1 MFDEKKLWRERINQR
16 IKELA
21 RYSRYI
27 FNGHIVIVLV
37 FLLGTAAYYYQE
49 WLKTVP
55 EQFPAAA
62 IMAVVLGLLLTYS
75 PISTFL
81 SNADR
86 IFLLPLESRLSGYFR
101 KSIIVSFV
109 IHAYIL
115 FLGLGVFMPLYAKVN
130 DGDFQKYL
138 PFLFGILVIKAI
150 NVFIRWKVQ
159 YLVETRVHLIDS
171 CVRYA
176 INTVFLFFLFSN
188 AGILYL
194 IPEAVLLIV
203 LLLYYGKNTED
214 KGLKWEY
221 LIELEEKRMAA
232 FYRLANLFTDVPQ
245 LRDSV
250 KRRKWLDWV
259 VGKLAFGQ
267 DQTFSHL
274 YVRTFLRAGDYFGL
288 FIRLTLICMG
298 VIFFISYGL
307 GQAFIALLFIYLTG
321 FQLIPLWNHHQNKLW
336 IRLYPIDEKQKEKA
350 FKRLLSQVLYLQSL
364 LLAAAVFLLGE
375 GLAAFITLI
384 AGLGFAYFFIHM
396 YMSKRLKVK

>member
-1 MFDEKKLWRERINQR
+1 MFDEKKLWRERVNQR

-62 IMAVVLGLLLTYS
+62 IMALVLGLLLTYS

-81 SNADR
+81 SEADK
-86 IFLLPLESRLSGYFR
+86 IFLLPLESRLSGYFG

-109 IHAYIL
+109 IHAYLL
-115 FLGLGVFMPLYAKVN
+115 FLGLGVFMPLYARVN
-130 DGDFQKYL
+130 DGDFKKYL
-138 PFLFGILVIKAI
+138 PFLFGILIMKGI
-150 NVFIRWKVQ
+150 NVFIRWNVQ
-159 YLVETRVHLIDS
+159 YIVENRVHIIDS

-176 INTVFLFFLFSN
+176 INIVFLFLLFSN
-188 AGILYL
+188 AGIMYL
-194 IPEAVLLIV
+194 IPEAILLVV
-203 LLLYYGKNTED
+203 LLLYYRKNT
-214 KGLKWEY
+214 KNKSLKWEY
-221 LIELEEKRMAA
+221 LIELEERRMTS
-232 FYRLANLFTDVPQ
+232 FYRLANLFTDVPK

-259 VGKLAFGQ
+259 FGKLTFGQ

-274 YVRTFLRAGDYFGL
+274 YIRTFLRAGDYFGL
-288 FIRLTLICMG
+288 FIRLTLICIVVMYF
-298 VIFFISYGL
+298 VSYGL
-307 GQAFIALLFIYLTG
+307 GQAFVALLFIYLTG

-336 IRLYPIDEKQKEKA
+336 IRLYPIDEKLKEKA
-350 FKRLLSQVLYLQSL
+350 FKRLLSQILYIQTL
-364 LLAAAVFLLGE
+364 LLAVAVFTLGE
-375 GLAAFITLI
+375 GMAALITLI
-384 AGLGFAYFFIHM
+384 AGFGFAYFFIHM
-396 YMSKRLKVK
+396 YISKRLNMK